1 MKKTTKILKRTL
13 LIAATIFAVVFASRI
28 YNDSKYNDSDNS
40 TTAEYY
46 NDLTN
51 INLYPTDIE
60 GVDVKYV
67 DENRFQGFHL
77 TPNKKLYEGFV
88 LCFGGS
94 EGSPNFESAQEL
106 AKKGFETFVVFM
118 CGMKNQQNTL
128 VRIPLE
134 QFDDILD
141 YLNEN
146 KNDQGPISIIAASK
160 GAEYALNLAGK
171 YPEISNLVLIAPS
184 SYNFA
189 GLDFNDYG
197 FSWTYEGEELHYID
211 IKKGSFLA
219 FFKNIVVSSIVKAPI
234 SYKETYS
241 SAVETDS
248 NSASKLIPIDDV
260 KANILLIA
268 GEEDQLWDSLSM
280 ANEIKS
286 QLSDSKLL
294 SYKDAGHIYGA
305 SDVLNLESMR
315 IKTGGS
321 LEGNKKAQAESQE
334 AIVQFLKDHHEH

>member
-1 MKKTTKILKRTL
+1 MKKTTKILKKTL
-13 LIAATIFAVVFASRI
+13 IITATIFAVVFVSRI

-46 NDLTN
+46 NDVTN
-51 INLYPTDIE
+51 ISLYPTDID

-77 TPNKKLYEGFV
+77 TPNKKLYEGVV
-88 LCFGGS
+88 LCYGGS
-94 EGSPNFESAQEL
+94 EGSPNFESAQQL
-106 AKKGFETFVVFM
+106 AKKGFETFAVYM
-118 CGMKNQQNTL
+118 YGMKNQQDTL
-128 VRIPLE
+128 VKIPLE

-146 KNDQGPISIIAASK
+146 KNYQGPISVIAASK
-160 GAEYALNLAGK
+160 GAEYALNLASK
-171 YPEISNLVLIAPS
+171 YSEISNLVLIAPS

-197 FSWTYEGEELHYID
+197 SSWTYEGQELPYID

-219 FFKNIVVSSIVKAPI
+219 FFNNIVLSSIVKSPI

-241 SAVETDS
+241 SAVESDS
-248 NSASKLIPIDDV
+248 NSNSKLIPIKDI
-260 KANILLIA
+260 KANILMIA
-268 GEEDQLWDSLSM
+268 GKDDQLWDSLSM
-280 ANEIKS
+280 ANEIQS
-286 QLSDSKLL
+286 QLPGAKLL
-294 SYKDAGHIYGA
+294 SYKDAGHIFGG

-334 AIVQFLKDHHEH
+334 AIVQFLKDRHKF

>member
-1 MKKTTKILKRTL
+1 
-13 LIAATIFAVVFASRI
+13 
-28 YNDSKYNDSDNS
+28 
-40 TTAEYY
+40 
-46 NDLTN
+46 
-51 INLYPTDIE
+51 
-60 GVDVKYV
+60 
-67 DENRFQGFHL
+67 
-77 TPNKKLYEGFV
+77 
-88 LCFGGS
+88 
-94 EGSPNFESAQEL
+94 
-106 AKKGFETFVVFM
+106 
-118 CGMKNQQNTL
+118 MKNQQDTL

-197 FSWTYEGEELHYID
+197 SSWTYEGEELHYID
-211 IKKGSFLA
+211 IKKVSFLA

-305 SDVLNLESMR
+305 SDVLNLESIR